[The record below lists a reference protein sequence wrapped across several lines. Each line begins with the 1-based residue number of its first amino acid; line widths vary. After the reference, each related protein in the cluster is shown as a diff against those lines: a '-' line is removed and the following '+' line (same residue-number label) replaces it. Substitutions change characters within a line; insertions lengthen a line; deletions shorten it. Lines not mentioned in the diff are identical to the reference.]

1 MAKEIKKQEIYFIA
15 KYIAEQI
22 AWKSEDEKT
31 EFPRLVIDSF
41 KKIDSKWEEEIIEE
55 IWESGFHFDFAVK
68 SVNIGKMIERYIYL
82 KENIKKEAIQDIYE
96 TIKGKVGNV
105 FELLKAYFY
114 EATALFFK
122 ENSLDTESN
131 MTIGELREKI
141 YASLKEYAENDA
153 DIKVMLEE
161 TFEKTMKKLKNISKN

>member
-55 IWESGFHFDFAVK
+55 IWESGFHFDFAVE

-82 KENIKKEAIQDIYE
+82 MELKKEGFRTAVFILIFRKSEIFAPEHIIDRELSE
-96 TIKGKVGNV
+96 T
-105 FELLKAYFY
+105 FY
-114 EATALFFK
+114 EAI
-122 ENSLDTESN
+122 ENGVEIYPMLLEYREDGN
-131 MTIGELREKI
+131 VYFVKKIGIMEKR
-141 YASLKEYAENDA
+141 
-153 DIKVMLEE
+153 
-161 TFEKTMKKLKNISKN
+161 F